1 MRTKLIG
8 GGLGADHGAF
18 KQKSRARGK
27 RKKGAAE
34 PFNTK
39 NSAPDSPDIKRLALT
54 ETIDELRGWGGEGK
68 VGTSNEKKTCRK
80 RNSGT
85 KGFAQIPS

>member
-1 MRTKLIG
+1 MLTKLIG
-8 GGLGADHGAF
+8 GVVEADHGAF

-54 ETIDELRGWGGEGK
+54 ETTDELRGGGGGGGGGGK
-68 VGTSNEKKTCRK
+68 GGQTN
-80 RNSGT
+80 
-85 KGFAQIPS
+85 